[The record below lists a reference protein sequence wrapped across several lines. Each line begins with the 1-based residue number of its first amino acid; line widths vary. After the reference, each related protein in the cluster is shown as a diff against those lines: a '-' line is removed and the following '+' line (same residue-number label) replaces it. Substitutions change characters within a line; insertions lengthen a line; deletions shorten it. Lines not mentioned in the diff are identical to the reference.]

1 MAVNPMA
8 MLKYKE
14 RIDQFNAD
22 HPTIRPFLAA
32 VAGTAMQEG
41 TVLEIRATTPDGRE
55 LVTNIRLNANDIE
68 TLRMLHNER

>member
-22 HPTIRPFLAA
+22 HPKVRPFLAA
-32 VAGTAMQEG
+32 VTGTAMQEG

>member
-8 MLKYKE
+8 LLKYKE

-22 HPTIRPFLAA
+22 HPKVRPFLAA
-32 VAGTAMQEG
+32 LTGTAMQEG
-41 TVLEIRATTPDGRE
+41 TVLEIRATTPEGRE
-55 LVTNIRLNANDIE
+55 LVTNIRLNENDIE